1 MARMKALALTMALG
15 LLGYCLLI
23 LVDDPLSGGAIP
35 FFILLGIGQISAF
48 LGAQTI
54 IGKEAPEAVRG
65 SVIGLFNF
73 CGAFGILVL
82 TGIGGWLFDHVG
94 PWAPFF
100 LVGVLNGAIAL
111 LAWGQLRRER
121 AAAG

>member
-1 MARMKALALTMALG
+1 MIR
-15 LLGYCLLI
+15 CF
-23 LVDDPLSGGAIP
+23 PQP

-73 CGAFGILVL
+73 FGAVGILVL

-100 LVGVLNGAIAL
+100 LVGVLNGVIAL
-111 LAWGQLRRER
+111 MCWAQFRSEKRLA